1 MPKIPIIICID
12 VEPDEREIDC
22 KLAKDWE
29 GFEHVFKSFTNVRCR
44 LEEVTGA
51 PANFSWFLR
60 MDPQVKH
67 TYGLHGWVTKR
78 YGDAIRMLEQSRDE
92 LGLHT
97 HAWRWDDS
105 LLRWVIDHG
114 DQKWVE
120 HCVQVSFDAF
130 QDAFGRPCRSF
141 RFGEHWMNNET
152 MDLIER
158 RGVDFELTVEPGR
171 GSRPSISPWELHT
184 GSFPDYTTA
193 PSWPYRP
200 SRQDFRT
207 DKGGSKRG
215 LWMIPLSTEKMPGR
229 FQSLKQAAM
238 ALGYDYRKNHEPI
251 PLDLCL
257 DVTQFRPMVNN
268 LIELKGQ
275 PYLAP
280 VLRSASGLI
289 PGSQASLEQN
299 LNVLLSHP
307 LANDFQF
314 VTPAEA
320 INILTRQHQPDKA
333 ASAQC

>member
-1 MPKIPIIICID
+1 
-12 VEPDEREIDC
+12 
-22 KLAKDWE
+22 
-29 GFEHVFKSFTNVRCR
+29 
-44 LEEVTGA
+44 
-51 PANFSWFLR
+51 
-60 MDPQVKH
+60 
-67 TYGLHGWVTKR
+67 VTKR

-193 PSWPYRP
+193 PSWPYKP